1 MYQVADYDAMLADEV
16 RTKAYL
22 AAIGRAVRPGD
33 VVVEIGTGVGYFAV
47 AAARAGAR
55 RVYAIEQNPAVAL
68 GPAVAAANACADRI
82 TFLHGHSMRL
92 TLPEKGDVL
101 LEDLR
106 GILPL
111 AGDHIPSVIDARA
124 RHLRA
129 GATIVP
135 VRDTLWAAPADADKS
150 FRERHVT
157 LGDAPYGI
165 DRRAVDAFARQNWYR
180 ANLRREEL
188 FASPAQWGAI
198 EFAKVTTPNVS
209 GEAEWTLERAGSV
222 EGICVWFDTDL
233 GFGCGYSN
241 APGLATTLH
250 GRGFLPF
257 THALEGLA
265 GDRVRTGIRAS
276 LVDGEYVLAWETE
289 FEPTPGSGRRGVHFQ
304 QSSMA
309 PSPMTLE
316 RVHRRRD
323 DHRPARGAS
332 TALLHELLS
341 IADGSRTLR
350 EIADAL
356 ACSHPERFP
365 NATAALQYATGHLA
379 SLEDEDAAGQPLR

>member
-1 MYQVADYDAMLADEV
+1 MYTVADYDAMLADSV
-16 RTKAYL
+16 RTQAYL
-22 AAIGRAVRPGD
+22 GAIARAVRPGD

-55 RVYAIEQNPAVAL
+55 HVYAIEQNPAVAL
-68 GPAVAAANACADRI
+68 GPAVAAANDCADRI
-82 TFLHGHSMRL
+82 TFLQGHSMRL

-124 RHLRA
+124 RHLRV

-135 VRDTLWAAPADADKS
+135 MRDSLWAAPSEADKS
-150 FRERHVT
+150 FRERHVK

-165 DRRAVDAFARQNWYR
+165 DRRIVDAFARQDWYR
-180 ANLRREEL
+180 ATLEREQL
-188 FASPAQWGAI
+188 FASPVQWGAI
-198 EFAKVTTPNVS
+198 EFASVNTPNVS
-209 GEAEWTLERAGSV
+209 GSAEWTLERAGCV

-257 THALEGLA
+257 THSVDAMA
-265 GDRVRTGIRAS
+265 GDRVRTEIRAS
-276 LVDGEYVLAWETE
+276 LVEGEYVLAWETKI
-289 FEPTPGSGRRGVHFQ
+289 EPPSGSRRRSTHFR
-304 QSSMA
+304 QSSLAAA
-309 PSPMTLE
+309 PTTRE
-316 RVHRRRD
+316 RLQRRRD
-323 DHRPARGAS
+323 DHRPARGAA

-341 IADGSRTLR
+341 LADGSHSLR
-350 EIADAL
+350 EIAVAL
-356 ACSHPERFP
+356 LRAHPARFP
-365 NATAALQYATGHLA
+365 DARAALRYATSHLA
-379 SLEDEDAAGQPLR
+379 ALEDEDASGEIR